1 MQDEP
6 QAPTEELEATEFV
19 VDLDST
25 LGLAWELG
33 LIAGAVALAVA
44 VHWLAYRLIRRWAD
58 DPETQLADEIARRMR
73 GPTLILLV
81 VLSVRMTRPARNLP
95 PELAEGARQ
104 LMSIGIIVLISWT
117 LLVLVSAVSK
127 GLTRRHDMSVSD
139 NLRARRMHTQVRVI
153 ARILT
158 ALVIILGSASI
169 LMTFP
174 GVRQVGASVLASAGL
189 AGLIVGFAA
198 RSSIANFIA
207 GVQVAL
213 AEPFRLDDVVII
225 AGEWGRIEEITT
237 TYVVVRIWD
246 ERRLIV
252 PFSHFLDEPFQNWT
266 RTRADIIGSVF
277 WHVDYTAPLDDLRA
291 ELKRITEASPK
302 FDGRVCVLQV
312 TDARP
317 TTLEIRALVSA
328 RNSGDAW
335 DLRCEVREKMIA
347 YIKREHPGALPKF
360 RTLTE
365 DGPRPGDADLPP
377 GGPPPPAGPIGESL
391 SR

>member
-1 MQDEP
+1 M
-6 QAPTEELEATEFV
+6 F
-19 VDLDST
+19 
-25 LGLAWELG
+25 GLFAELG
-33 LIAGAVALAVA
+33 IVVGAITAAV
-44 VHWLAYRLIRRWAD
+44 VIHWLVYRFVRRLAD
-58 DPETQLADEIARRMR
+58 NPETQVADEVARRMH
-73 GPTLILLV
+73 GPTLILVV
-81 VLSVRMTRPARNLP
+81 VLAFRLTRPTRNIP
-95 PELAEGARQ
+95 PELADGVQQA
-104 LMSIGIIVLISWT
+104 MSIAIIVLIGWT
-117 LLVLVSAVSK
+117 LIVMIGAASK
-127 GLTRRHDMSVSD
+127 AMTRRYDMGVAD
-139 NLRARRMHTQVRVI
+139 NLRARRVHTQVRVI
-153 ARILT
+153 ARILI
-158 ALVIILGSASI
+158 ALVLILMGSSI

-252 PFSHFLDEPFQNWT
+252 PFSHFLDQPFQNWT

-277 WHVDYTAPLDDLRA
+277 WHVDYTVPLDDLRA

-335 DLRCEVREKMIA
+335 DLRCEVREKIIA
-347 YIKREHPGALPKF
+347 YIQREHPSALPKI
-360 RTLTE
+360 RSLSE
-365 DGPRPGDADLPP
+365 DGPATDRGEIPP
-377 GGPPPPAGPIGESL
+377 DRRPPAGPIGEQVSHGADG
-391 SR
+391 

>member
-1 MQDEP
+1 MFGLV
-6 QAPTEELEATEFV
+6 TEIGIV
-19 VDLDST
+19 V
-25 LGLAWELG
+25 
-33 LIAGAVALAVA
+33 GAIALAAA
-44 VHWLAYRLIRRWAD
+44 VHWLVYRLVRRLAD
-58 DPETQLADEIARRMR
+58 KPETQVADEVARKMR
-73 GPTLILLV
+73 GPTLILVV
-81 VLSVRMTRPARNLP
+81 VLAFRLTRPTRNIP
-95 PELAEGARQ
+95 PELADGVRQ
-104 LMSIGIIVLISWT
+104 AMSIAIIVLIGWT
-117 LLVLVSAVSK
+117 LIVMIGAVSRA
-127 GLTRRHDMSVSD
+127 LTRRYDMGVSD
-139 NLRARRMHTQVRVI
+139 NLQARRVHTQVRVI
-153 ARILT
+153 ARILI
-158 ALVIILGSASI
+158 ALVLILMGSSI

-252 PFSHFLDEPFQNWT
+252 PFSHFLEQPFQNWT
-266 RTRADIIGSVF
+266 RTRAEIIGSVF
-277 WHVDYTAPLDDLRA
+277 WHVDYTVPLEDLRA

-328 RNSGDAW
+328 KNSGDAW

-347 YIKREHPGALPKF
+347 YIQREHPSALPKF
-360 RTLTE
+360 RTVTE
-365 DGPRPGDADLPP
+365 SGPEADRGDLPP
-377 GGPPPPAGPIGESL
+377 GGPPPAGPIADQV